1 MAGRAVIGIDLGG
14 TKVRAGVISPAGD
27 VLGEARLATEAD
39 KETEAVFAN
48 IVSAAEGALRQAGLS
63 IDEVEAVGIGSP
75 APLDIFTGTLIAPNN
90 LPSMHGFPLADRL
103 HEALERPVA
112 LNNDANCFG
121 LAEARFG
128 AGAGA
133 EVCCGFTLGTG
144 LGCFLVVRGE
154 LFSGPHGAG
163 AEVWCSPYRGDHVE
177 EKCSGRGVARN
188 YARLTERRIS
198 AEQVAELARQVAEL
212 ARQGDEQAAEA
223 WREFGRDLAVPVAWL
238 CNTADPDVVVF
249 GGSMTKAWD
258 LFGDEMRHEALKYVN
273 AVNRGEVRF
282 ARSRLGDAAGMIG
295 AAALV
300 LPHGETGRSCAGGEG
315 SR

>member
-1 MAGRAVIGIDLGG
+1 MARRPVIGIDLGG
-14 TKVRAGVISPAGD
+14 TKVRAGVVSPVGD
-27 VLGEARLATEAD
+27 VLGEARVATQAD
-39 KETEAVFAN
+39 RDTETVFGN
-48 IVSAAEGALRQAGLS
+48 IVSAAEAALREAGLA
-63 IDEVEAVGIGSP
+63 IEEVEAVGIGSP

-90 LPSMHGFPLADRL
+90 LPSMHGFPLAERL
-103 HEALERPVA
+103 RETLERPVE

-128 AGAGA
+128 SGEGA

-144 LGCFLVVRGE
+144 LGCFLVIRGE

-163 AEVWCSPYRGDHVE
+163 AEIWCSPYRGDHVE

-188 YARLTERRIS
+188 YAKLTERRIT
-198 AEQVAELARQVAEL
+198 AEQVAER
-212 ARQGDEQAAEA
+212 ARQGDEQAADA

-238 CNTADPDVVVF
+238 CNAADPDVVVF

-258 LFGDEMRHEALKYVN
+258 LFGEEMRHEALKYVN

-282 ARSRLGDAAGMIG
+282 ERSRLGDAAGMIG

-300 LPHGETGRSCAGGEG
+300 LPHGETGRPAAGGEE